1 MNPRPPESQSG
12 ALTAE
17 LHPPLGRAILH
28 EMKVKGKGLIIIPGA
43 AGADEVGRGA
53 LAGPLVCAA
62 VLLPEGFD
70 PIGLDDS
77 KKLTEAQRQVQTA
90 RIKEAADWAVC
101 FIDVEEVDKI
111 NVLQASLQGM
121 LRSCLA
127 LKAKPTLLLVDGR
140 DKPNVPGIPVEA
152 HIKGDGTFA
161 AIAAASILAK
171 TARDDYMKQTA
182 KKFPGYGFEDHVG
195 YAAPVHLT
203 ALKQLGPCAIHR
215 RSFEP
220 VKSMLN
226 QPCLTFD
233 D

>member
-17 LHPPLGRAILH
+17 LHPPLGTAILH
-28 EMKVKGKGLIIIPGA
+28 EMTLKGKGLTIIPGA

-53 LAGPLVCAA
+53 LAGPVVCAA
-62 VLLPEGFD
+62 VLLPHDFD
-70 PIGLDDS
+70 VIGLDDS
-77 KKLTEAQRQVQTA
+77 KKLTEAQRKTQAT
-90 RIKEAADWAVC
+90 RIKEGADWSIC
-101 FIDVEEVDKI
+101 FIEVDEVDRI

-121 LRSCLA
+121 IRSCLA
-127 LKAKPTLLLVDGR
+127 LKTKPDLLLVDGR
-140 DKPNVPGIPVEA
+140 DRPSVPGIPVEA

-171 TARDDYMKQTA
+171 VARDDYMKEIA
-182 KKFPGYGFEDHVG
+182 KDFPGYGFEDHVG
-195 YAAPVHLT
+195 YAAPIHLA
-203 ALKQLGPCAIHR
+203 ALKELGPCAIHR

-226 QPCLTFD
+226 QPCLSFD
-233 D
+233 E